1 MKRSPQISVEQM
13 VQDVSTIHSLP
24 MFYSQLSEAIDHP
37 RSSIA
42 DIAKIISEDL
52 GLTARILKLANSPLF
67 GYFSR
72 DIF

>member
-1 MKRSPQISVEQM
+1 MKRSQLIGVEQM

-42 DIAKIISEDL
+42 DIAKMNWQIS
-52 GLTARILKLANSPLF
+52 
-67 GYFSR
+67 
-72 DIF
+72 